1 MKKETNFETSPL
13 NTQDAKAE
21 AATTL
26 APDAT
31 NGDKIKALRTAQHM
45 SMAELARRA
54 SMSDRAIRYIE
65 SNQREPSVD
74 AIQKIA
80 AALGVT
86 TDYFMD
92 EATFQQELNDDL
104 FYADVRKKYGSRGVA
119 QAKKIKEQTTA
130 LFAGGEL
137 SEEDQAAFIKEMEAL
152 FLDAK
157 ANAKKFTPEERGQ
170 TLNTRII
177 DTADAVVRRYKP
189 RNPEEIISQRAI
201 KLKDI
206 RHYRDLLGYYTVM
219 LNCEYIGINPNCTT
233 AQRISALAHEL
244 GHALFDR
251 KHASSGQAFQDTYFY
266 SLDNSKAER
275 RANIFASELLLSDD
289 DILKPIG
296 YYEFN
301 ADRIHL
307 ETNMPSHA
315 SAAYRAMK
323 YQELL
328 QEFLYT
334 HGDVLTPAEI
344 AQKIKIE
351 KHFVDFK
358 LNILAAKGYQLPV
371 LPELHNDFLKD
382 SMKNSEVK

>member
-1 MKKETNFETSPL
+1 M
-13 NTQDAKAE
+13 
-21 AATTL
+21 
-26 APDAT
+26 
-31 NGDKIKALRTAQHM
+31 
-45 SMAELARRA
+45 
-54 SMSDRAIRYIE
+54 
-65 SNQREPSVD
+65 
-74 AIQKIA
+74 
-80 AALGVT
+80 
-86 TDYFMD
+86 
-92 EATFQQELNDDL
+92 
-104 FYADVRKKYGSRGVA
+104 
-119 QAKKIKEQTTA
+119 
-130 LFAGGEL
+130 
-137 SEEDQAAFIKEMEAL
+137 
-152 FLDAK
+152 
-157 ANAKKFTPEERGQ
+157 
-170 TLNTRII
+170 NTRII
-177 DTADAVVRRYKP
+177 DTADAVVRRYKT

-201 KLKDI
+201 KLKGI
-206 RHYRDLLGYYTVM
+206 RFCHDLLGYYTVL
-219 LNCEYIGINPNCTT
+219 LNCEYIGINPNCTA

-275 RANIFASELLLSDD
+275 RANIFASELLLSYD

-301 ADRIHL
+301 ADRVHL
-307 ETNMPSHA
+307 EANMPSHA

-323 YQELL
+323 YQDLL

-334 HGDVLTPAEI
+334 HSDVLTPAEI
-344 AQKIKIE
+344 AQKIEIE

>member
-1 MKKETNFETSPL
+1 MRLQFSTR
-13 NTQDAKAE
+13 
-21 AATTL
+21 
-26 APDAT
+26 
-31 NGDKIKALRTAQHM
+31 G
-45 SMAELARRA
+45 LAR
-54 SMSDRAIRYIE
+54 SI
-65 SNQREPSVD
+65 
-74 AIQKIA
+74 
-80 AALGVT
+80 
-86 TDYFMD
+86 
-92 EATFQQELNDDL
+92 
-104 FYADVRKKYGSRGVA
+104 
-119 QAKKIKEQTTA
+119 
-130 LFAGGEL
+130 
-137 SEEDQAAFIKEMEAL
+137 
-152 FLDAK
+152 
-157 ANAKKFTPEERGQ
+157 
-170 TLNTRII
+170 
-177 DTADAVVRRYKP
+177 
-189 RNPEEIISQRAI
+189 
-201 KLKDI
+201 
-206 RHYRDLLGYYTVM
+206 
-219 LNCEYIGINPNCTT
+219 C
-233 AQRISALAHEL
+233 
-244 GHALFDR
+244 DR

-301 ADRIHL
+301 ADRVHL
-307 ETNMPSHA
+307 EANMPSHA

-344 AQKIKIE
+344 AQKIEIE

>member
-1 MKKETNFETSPL
+1 MRVGVIHYNSHAIF
-13 NTQDAKAE
+13 
-21 AATTL
+21 
-26 APDAT
+26 
-31 NGDKIKALRTAQHM
+31 
-45 SMAELARRA
+45 
-54 SMSDRAIRYIE
+54 DRLE
-65 SNQREPSVD
+65 
-74 AIQKIA
+74 
-80 AALGVT
+80 
-86 TDYFMD
+86 F
-92 EATFQQELNDDL
+92 
-104 FYADVRKKYGSRGVA
+104 
-119 QAKKIKEQTTA
+119 
-130 LFAGGEL
+130 
-137 SEEDQAAFIKEMEAL
+137 
-152 FLDAK
+152 
-157 ANAKKFTPEERGQ
+157 FTPRCQFRQLFIGHIF
-170 TLNTRII
+170 TRSVLQQKFKISI
-177 DTADAVVRRYKP
+177 DVQP
-189 RNPEEIISQRAI
+189 
-201 KLKDI
+201 I
-206 RHYRDLLGYYTVM
+206 RFCHDLLGYYTVL
-219 LNCEYIGINPNCTT
+219 LNCEYIGINPNCTA

-301 ADRIHL
+301 SDRVHL

-344 AQKIKIE
+344 AHKIEIE